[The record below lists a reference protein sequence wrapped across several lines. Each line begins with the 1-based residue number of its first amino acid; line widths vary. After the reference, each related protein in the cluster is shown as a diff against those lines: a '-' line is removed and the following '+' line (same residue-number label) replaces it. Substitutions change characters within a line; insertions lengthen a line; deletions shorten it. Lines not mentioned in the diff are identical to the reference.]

1 MPKIITIPS
10 SIDEINKTLD
20 IIDGFII
27 GIDNMSVNT
36 NLNIPINSI
45 SMLDDYKDKDKD
57 IFISL
62 NKNMHNIDLKYLKDI
77 MIKLNNYN
85 IKGVLY
91 YDVAVLQI
99 YKEIKP
105 NYELVWSQEH
115 STTNYSTINYW
126 YDKGAKY
133 TYLSSDITFE
143 EIKEIKQNSKST
155 LLVNL
160 FGYLPMFVS
169 KRHIVKNYLNYFK
182 LKDSSKINY
191 MEKENKI
198 YPIIDKEIGT
208 MCYSNNILNGLKY
221 SLDLLDC
228 YIVLNS
234 LDIDLDKFIC
244 IINLFRNVNS
254 KNIGDSNNKIN
265 NMFNNVDLGFLE
277 KKTIYKVKKNDK

>member
-1 MPKIITIPS
+1 MPKIITVPS

-36 NLNIPINSI
+36 NLNIPINNISI
-45 SMLDDYKDKDKD
+45 LDDYKDKD

-62 NKNMHNIDLKYLKDI
+62 NKNMHNIDLKHLKDI
-77 MIKLNNYN
+77 MIKLSNYN

-126 YDKGAKY
+126 YEKGAKY

-244 IINLFRNVNS
+244 VINLFRNINS
-254 KNIGDSNNKIN
+254 KNIEESNNKIN

>member
-10 SIDEINKTLD
+10 SIDEINKTLS

-36 NLNIPINSI
+36 NINIPINNISI
-45 SMLDDYKDKDKD
+45 LDDYKDKD

-62 NKNMHNIDLKYLKDI
+62 NKNMHNIDLKHLKDI

-126 YDKGAKY
+126 YEKGAKY

-182 LKDSSKINY
+182 LKNSSKINY

-198 YPIIDKEIGT
+198 YPIIDEEIGT

-244 IINLFRNVNS
+244 VINLFRNINS
-254 KNIGDSNNKIN
+254 KNIEDSNNKIN

>member
-1 MPKIITIPS
+1 MPKIITVPS

-36 NLNIPINSI
+36 NLNIPINNISI
-45 SMLDDYKDKDKD
+45 LDDYKDKD

-62 NKNMHNIDLKYLKDI
+62 NKNMHNIDLKHLKDI
-77 MIKLNNYN
+77 MIKLSNYN

-105 NYELVWSQEH
+105 SYELVWSQEH

-126 YDKGAKY
+126 YEKGAKY

-244 IINLFRNVNS
+244 VINLFRNINS
-254 KNIGDSNNKIN
+254 KNIEESNNKIN

>member
-1 MPKIITIPS
+1 MSKIITIPS
-10 SIDEINKTLD
+10 SIDEINKTLN

-36 NLNIPINSI
+36 NLNISINSI
-45 SMLDDYKDKDKD
+45 SILDDYKDKD

-62 NKNMHNIDLKYLKDI
+62 NKNMHNIDLKCLKDI
-77 MIKLNNYN
+77 MIKLNSYN

-126 YDKGAKY
+126 YEKGAKY

-198 YPIIDKEIGT
+198 YPIMDKEIGT

-234 LDIDLDKFIC
+234 LDIDLNKFIC

-254 KNIGDSNNKIN
+254 KNIEDSNNKIN